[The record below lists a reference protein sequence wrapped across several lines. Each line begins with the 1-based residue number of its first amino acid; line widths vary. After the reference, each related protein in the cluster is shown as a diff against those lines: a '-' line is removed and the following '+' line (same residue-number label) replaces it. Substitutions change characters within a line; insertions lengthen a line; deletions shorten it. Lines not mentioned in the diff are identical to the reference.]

1 MRSFEI
7 GQQFLR
13 YYQDNGFKLLS
24 GTSLLD
30 PSVPMTFVM
39 SAGLGQIEE
48 LAEQGNQKGNRYVL
62 LQKCF
67 RHFDLDRIGKS
78 HVHLS
83 LFEMPGAF
91 SFGQESREE
100 TLERIWLFLTEELG
114 FDQRRLWAT
123 YFAGGEIL
131 GHQFD
136 ADKETCQAW
145 QRIGLP
151 SSRIVALGGDD
162 NFWKQGIGISGG
174 QVLRKCGPTTEV
186 FFDRGPDWS
195 CGPDCRPSCQCGR
208 FVEFVNSLFIF
219 SRVDEKTQALVTLDE
234 PFTETV
240 IGNERAAM
248 LLQGKSSVFEIE
260 SIAPLIEWVQSF
272 YKRNPS
278 DAVDGV
284 RSERVVVDYVRALVF
299 LTADGAPAPGKG
311 GRHRIMR
318 MLIRGVLTH
327 QKVLGIADPSF
338 VPSLVNAMIELN
350 QSDYPEVKE
359 GHTHLLTYLATEGE
373 RFEKTL
379 SKAHRRLDR
388 LIQREGNG
396 SISGEQA
403 LQLVKNYGFPLP
415 LLEIT
420 LAQKD
425 IQFSRREYRQ
435 ALVRWRQ
442 AVVRAG

>member
-1 MRSFEI
+1 MRSFDI
-7 GQQFLR
+7 GQRFLR
-13 YYQDNGFKLLS
+13 YYQGDGFKPLS

-48 LAEQGNQKGNRYVL
+48 LAEQGSQKGNRYVL

-67 RHFDLDRIGKS
+67 RHFDLDKIGKS
-78 HVHLS
+78 NVHLS

-91 SFGQESREE
+91 SFGQDSREE
-100 TLERIWLFLTEELG
+100 TLDRIWRFLTQELG
-114 FDQRRLWAT
+114 FDQSRLWAT

-131 GHQFD
+131 GHQLD
-136 ADKETCQAW
+136 TDEETYQAW

-151 SSRIVALGGDD
+151 SPRLVALGVDD
-162 NFWKQGIGISGG
+162 NFWKQGTGISGG

-186 FFDRGPDWS
+186 FFDRGPEWS
-195 CGPDCRPSCQCGR
+195 CGPDCRPGCGCDR
-208 FVEFVNSLFIF
+208 FIEFVNSLFIF

-248 LLQGKSSVFEIE
+248 LLQGKSSVFEIK

-272 YKRNPS
+272 YKRKFS
-278 DAVDGV
+278 DAVDCV
-284 RSERVVVDYVRALVF
+284 RSERVIVDYIRALVF
-299 LTADGAPAPGKG
+299 LTADGAPPPGKG

-327 QKVLGIADPSF
+327 QKILGIADPDF
-338 VPSLVNAMIELN
+338 VPSLITATIELY

-359 GHTHLLTYLATEGE
+359 GHTRLLTYLSIEGE

-379 SKAHRRLDR
+379 SKARRRLEQ
-388 LIQREGNG
+388 LIQREGNS

-403 LQLVKNYGFPLP
+403 LKLVKNYGFPLP
-415 LLEIT
+415 LLEFT

-425 IQFSRREYRQ
+425 IQFSRQEYGR
-435 ALVRWRQ
+435 ALTRWRQ
-442 AVVRAG
+442 AVVGAR

>member
-1 MRSFEI
+1 MRSFDI
-7 GQQFLR
+7 GQRFLR

-24 GTSLLD
+24 ATSLLD

-48 LAEQGNQKGNRYVL
+48 LAKQGNQNGNRYVL
-62 LQKCF
+62 LQECF
-67 RHFDLDRIGKS
+67 RHFDLDKIGKS
-78 HVHLS
+78 NVHLS

-100 TLERIWLFLTEELG
+100 TLKRIWLFLTEELG
-114 FDQRRLWAT
+114 FDRRQLWAT

-131 GHQFD
+131 GHQLD
-136 ADKETCQAW
+136 ADGETYRAW

-151 SSRIVALGGDD
+151 SYRLVALGMDD
-162 NFWKQGIGISGG
+162 NFWKQGTGISSGEI
-174 QVLRKCGPTTEV
+174 LRKCGPTTEV
-186 FFDRGPDWS
+186 FFDRGPEWS
-195 CGPDCRPSCQCGR
+195 CGPNCRPGCRCNR
-208 FVEFVNSLFIF
+208 FIEFVNSLFIF
-219 SRVDEKTQALVTLDE
+219 SRVDEKTQSLVTLDE

-240 IGNERAAM
+240 IGDERAAM

-260 SIAPLIEWVQSF
+260 SIAPLIELVQSF
-272 YKRNPS
+272 YEEKPS
-278 DAVDGV
+278 DTVDSV
-284 RSERVVVDYVRALVF
+284 RSERVIVDYIRALVF

-327 QKVLGIADPSF
+327 QRVLGVADPDF
-338 VPSLVNAMIELN
+338 VLSLTDATIELYR
-350 QSDYPEVKE
+350 SDYPEIKE
-359 GHTHLLTYLATEGE
+359 GHTRLLTYLATEGE

-379 SKAHRRLDR
+379 SAGCRQLDR
-388 LIQREGNG
+388 LIQRKGNG

-403 LQLVKNYGFPLP
+403 LKLVKNYGFPLP
-415 LLEIT
+415 LLEVT

-425 IQFSRREYRQ
+425 IQFSRQEYGQ
-435 ALVRWRQ
+435 ALTRWRQ
-442 AVVRAG
+442 AVVGAR

>member
-1 MRSFEI
+1 MRSFDI
-7 GQQFLR
+7 GQRFLR
-13 YYQDNGFKLLS
+13 YYQDDGFKLLS

-48 LAEQGNQKGNRYVL
+48 LAEQGNQNGSRYVL

-67 RHFDLDRIGKS
+67 RHFDLDRIGQTN
-78 HVHLS
+78 VHLS

-91 SFGQESREE
+91 SFGQDDRKE

-114 FDQRRLWAT
+114 FDRRWLWAT

-131 GHQFD
+131 GHQLD
-136 ADKETCQAW
+136 ADNETYQAW

-151 SSRIVALGGDD
+151 SSRIVALGVDD
-162 NFWKQGIGISGG
+162 NFWKQGTGISGG

-186 FFDRGPDWS
+186 FFDRGLEWS
-195 CGPDCRPSCQCGR
+195 CGPDCRPGCGCGR
-208 FVEFVNSLFIF
+208 FIEFVNSLFIF
-219 SRVDEKTQALVTLDE
+219 SRVDEKTQSLVTLDE

-248 LLQGKSSVFEIE
+248 LLQEKSSVFEIE
-260 SIAPLIEWVQSF
+260 SIAPLVELVQSF
-272 YKRNPS
+272 YERKFS

-284 RSERVVVDYVRALVF
+284 RSERVIVDYIRALLF
-299 LTADGAPAPGKG
+299 LTADGAPPPGKG
-311 GRHRIMR
+311 GRYRIMR
-318 MLIRGVLTH
+318 MLIRRVLTH
-327 QKVLGIADPSF
+327 QKVLEITDPSF
-338 VPSLVNAMIELN
+338 VPSLIDATIELY

-359 GHTHLLTYLATEGE
+359 GHTCLLTYLATEGA
-373 RFEKTL
+373 RFERTL
-379 SKAHRRLDR
+379 STAHRQLDR

-403 LQLVKNYGFPLP
+403 LKLVKNHGFRLP
-415 LLEIT
+415 LLEFT
-420 LAQKD
+420 LAQKG
-425 IQFSRREYRQ
+425 IQFSRQEYEQ
-435 ALVRWRQ
+435 ALARWR
-442 AVVRAG
+442 

>member
-1 MRSFEI
+1 MRSFDI
-7 GQQFLR
+7 GQRFLR
-13 YYQDNGFKLLS
+13 YYHDKGFKLLA

-39 SAGLGQIEE
+39 STGLGQIET
-48 LAEQGNQKGNRYVL
+48 LAEQGNQSGNRYVL

-67 RHFDLDRIGKS
+67 RHFDLDKIGRS
-78 HVHLS
+78 NVHLS

-91 SFGQESREE
+91 SFGQDSREE
-100 TLERIWLFLTEELG
+100 TLGGIWLFLTEELG
-114 FDQRRLWAT
+114 FDARRLWAT

-136 ADKETCQAW
+136 ADEATYQAW
-145 QRIGLP
+145 RKIGLP
-151 SSRIVALGGDD
+151 PSRIVALGMDD
-162 NFWKQGIGISGG
+162 NFWKQGTGISGG
-174 QVLRKCGPTTEV
+174 EALRKCGPTTEV
-186 FFDRGPDWS
+186 FFDRGSEWS
-195 CGPDCRPSCQCGR
+195 CGPNCRPGCGCYR

-240 IGNERAAM
+240 IGGERAAM
-248 LLQGKSSVFEIE
+248 LLQRRSSVFEIG
-260 SIAPLIEWVQSF
+260 SIAPLVELVQSF
-272 YKRNPS
+272 YEGKPS
-278 DAVDGV
+278 DTVDGV
-284 RSERVVVDYVRALVF
+284 RSERVIVDHIRALIF

-327 QKVLGIADPSF
+327 QKVLGIAHPNLI
-338 VPSLVNAMIELN
+338 PSLVDATIELY
-350 QSDYPEVKE
+350 QRDYPEVKE
-359 GHTHLLTYLATEGE
+359 GHTRLLCYLATEGE

-379 SKAHRRLDR
+379 STAHRQLDR
-388 LIQREGNG
+388 LIRRKGNG

-403 LQLVKNYGFPLP
+403 LKLVKNYGFPLP
-415 LLEIT
+415 LLEVT

-425 IQFSRREYRQ
+425 IQFSPQEYWQ
-435 ALVRWRQ
+435 AFTGWRQ
-442 AVVRAG
+442 AVAGAR

>member
-1 MRSFEI
+1 MRSFDV
-7 GQQFLR
+7 GQRFLR
-13 YYQDNGFKLLS
+13 YYQDNGFKFLP

-39 SAGLGQIEE
+39 SAGLGQIEA
-48 LAEQGNQKGNRYVL
+48 LAEQGNQNGNRYVL

-67 RHFDLDRIGKS
+67 RHFDLDKIGKS
-78 HVHLS
+78 NVHLS

-91 SFGQESREE
+91 SFGQDSREK

-114 FDQRRLWAT
+114 LDRRRLWAT

-131 GHQFD
+131 GHQLD
-136 ADKETCQAW
+136 ADEETCRAW

-151 SSRIVALGGDD
+151 SSRIVALGVDD
-162 NFWKQGIGISGG
+162 NFWKQGAGISGK
-174 QVLRKCGPTTEV
+174 VLRKCGPTTEV
-186 FFDRGPDWS
+186 FFDHGPEWG
-195 CGPDCRPSCQCGR
+195 CGPDCRPGCGCDR
-208 FVEFVNSLFIF
+208 FIEFVNSLFIF
-219 SRVDEKTQALVTLDE
+219 SRVDEKTQSLITLDE

-272 YKRNPS
+272 HKRRFS
-278 DAVDGV
+278 HAVDGV
-284 RSERVVVDYVRALVF
+284 KSERVIVDYIRALVF

-318 MLIRGVLTH
+318 MLIRGALTH

-338 VPSLVNAMIELN
+338 VPSLIDATAQLY

-359 GHTHLLTYLATEGE
+359 GHTRLLTYLATEVE

-379 SKAHRRLDR
+379 SKAHRQLDR

-403 LQLVKNYGFPLP
+403 LKLVKNHGFRLP
-415 LLEIT
+415 LLEFT
-420 LAQKD
+420 LAQKG
-425 IQFSRREYRQ
+425 IQFSRQEYEQ
-435 ALVRWRQ
+435 ALARWR
-442 AVVRAG
+442 